1 MAVSKDRIINE
12 ALDVA
17 GKRGD
22 PSLRAQSLR
31 RALEQRPPRTMT
43 AWEWEEWYA
52 QHGVPAVHR
61 RGVSG
66 SPAATGWWSRLL
78 ASLTR
83 GGDAGQ

>member
-12 ALDVA
+12 ALDVT

-31 RALEQRPPRTMT
+31 RALAQRPPRTMT

-52 QHGVPAVHR
+52 QHGVPATHR
-61 RGVSG
+61 R
-66 SPAATGWWSRLL
+66 ATSQKPDTAGWWSRLL
-78 ASLTR
+78 AGFAK
-83 GGDAGQ
+83 GGDTGQ

>member
-12 ALDVA
+12 ALDVT

-52 QHGVPAVHR
+52 QHGVPATHR
-61 RGVSG
+61 QAASQQ
-66 SPAATGWWSRLL
+66 PATDGWLSRLL
-78 ASLTR
+78 AGFTKGGNR
-83 GGDAGQ
+83 GQ